1 MLYSSER
8 EFDGSKALRALG
20 RPLRAFTLIEV
31 IVACSV
37 IAIAFGG
44 IMHAMILLNRQAML
58 SRIQTNARVV
68 VQRNIERALAEKFT
82 PIQIPEILE
91 LTDSSGK
98 PWNDDGSSAPVAV
111 VVENGGSTVTIPGV
125 LNRIV
130 TQIANPNGADI
141 RRVTFSLSY
150 PFRGRTLS
158 YSASTIRSRD

>member
-1 MLYSSER
+1 
-8 EFDGSKALRALG
+8 
-20 RPLRAFTLIEV
+20 
-31 IVACSV
+31 
-37 IAIAFGG
+37 
-44 IMHAMILLNRQAML
+44 MHAMILLNRQAML

-82 PIQIPEILE
+82 PTQIPPILE
-91 LTDSSGK
+91 LTGAAGK
-98 PWNDDGSSAPVAV
+98 LWNDDGSNAPVAV
-111 VVENGGSTVTIPGV
+111 VVESGGSAVTIPGI